1 MDITYLGHSS
11 FRMRT
16 KNTFVVTDPYDS
28 TKVGLKMPKVTAN
41 IVSVSHDHFDHNCLD
56 NVKDY
61 KRVVAGP
68 GEYEIMDVSILGYPS
83 YHDDKKGMD
92 RGKNT
97 IYVFE
102 MEGLRACHLGDLG
115 HTLNNSMVDKIGDID
130 ILMVPVGGEYTIG
143 PSEALEVVRAIE
155 PNIII
160 PMHFFQKGMKKD
172 AFGKLK
178 IADEFMKASNLN
190 VEKTSKLIVRI
201 SDVEEGQ
208 KIVLLEKK

>member
-1 MDITYLGHSS
+1 MDISYLGHSS
-11 FRMRT
+11 FRIRF

-28 TKVGLKMPKVTAN
+28 AKVGLKMPKVTAN
-41 IVSVSHDHFDHNCLD
+41 IVTISHDHFDHNHLA
-56 NVKDY
+56 NVQDY
-61 KRVVAGP
+61 KKVVAGP

-83 YHDDKKGMD
+83 FHDGKKGKD

-102 MEGLRACHLGDLG
+102 TEGLRVCHLGDLG
-115 HTLNNSMVDKIGDID
+115 HTLKDKVVDKIGDID
-130 ILMVPVGGEYTIG
+130 ILMIPVGGEYTIG
-143 PSEALEVVRAIE
+143 PSEALEIVRAIE

-160 PMHFFQKGMKKD
+160 PMHYFQKGMKKD

-178 IADEFMKASNLN
+178 TADEFMKASNLS
-190 VEKTSKLIVRI
+190 VEKTNKLVVKI

>member
-1 MDITYLGHSS
+1 MDISYLGHSS
-11 FRMRT
+11 FRIRF

-28 TKVGLKMPKVTAN
+28 AKVGLKMPKVTAN
-41 IVSVSHDHFDHNCLD
+41 IVTISHDHFDHNHLA

-61 KRVVAGP
+61 KKVVAGP

-83 YHDDKKGMD
+83 FHDGKKGKD

-102 MEGLRACHLGDLG
+102 TEGLRVCHLGDLG
-115 HTLNNSMVDKIGDID
+115 HTLKDKVVDKIGDID
-130 ILMVPVGGEYTIG
+130 ILMIPVGGEYTIG
-143 PSEALEVVRAIE
+143 PSEALEIVRAIE

-160 PMHFFQKGMKKD
+160 PMHYFQKGMKKD

-178 IADEFMKASNLN
+178 TADEFMKASNLS
-190 VEKTSKLIVRI
+190 VEKTNKLVVKI

>member
-1 MDITYLGHSS
+1 MDISYLGHSS
-11 FRMRT
+11 FRMRSKST
-16 KNTFVVTDPYDS
+16 YVVTDPYDS
-28 TKVGLKMPKVTAN
+28 AKVGLKMPKVTAN
-41 IVSVSHDHFDHNCLD
+41 IVTVSHDHFDHNYLA

-61 KRVVAGP
+61 KRIVAGP
-68 GEYEIMDVSILGYPS
+68 GEYEIMDVSILGYAS
-83 YHDDKKGMD
+83 YHDDKKGED

-102 MEGLRACHLGDLG
+102 MEGLRVCHLGDLG
-115 HTLNNSMVDKIGDID
+115 HTLKDQAVDKIGDID
-130 ILMVPVGGEYTIG
+130 VLMIPVGGEYTIG
-143 PSEALEVVRAIE
+143 SSEALEIVRAIE

-160 PMHFFQKGMKKD
+160 PMHYFQKGMKKD

-178 IADEFMKASNLN
+178 TADVFTKASNLN
-190 VEKTSKLIVRI
+190 VEKTNKLVVRI

>member
-1 MDITYLGHSS
+1 MDISYLGHSS
-11 FRMRT
+11 FRIRF

-28 TKVGLKMPKVTAN
+28 AKVGLKMPKVTAN
-41 IVSVSHDHFDHNCLD
+41 IVTISHDHFDHNPLA

-61 KRVVAGP
+61 KKVVAGP

-83 YHDDKKGMD
+83 FHDGKKGKD

-102 MEGLRACHLGDLG
+102 TEGLRVCHLGDLG
-115 HTLNNSMVDKIGDID
+115 HTLKDKVVDKIGDID
-130 ILMVPVGGEYTIG
+130 ILMIPVGGEYTIG
-143 PSEALEVVRAIE
+143 PSEALEIVRAIE

-160 PMHFFQKGMKKD
+160 PMHYFQKGMKKD

-178 IADEFMKASNLN
+178 TADEFMKASNLS
-190 VEKTSKLIVRI
+190 VEKTNKLVVKI